1 MSFLIVFH
9 TPLVFLLPVAGSVDA
24 RTEIS
29 GEPEASVSGQAAV
42 QVEERPVQL
51 TPFEVEN
58 RPSVNSGE
66 FRSFRMIAESFRIAG
81 AHQARIEQRMIIRV
95 TPRTTTV
102 QRNMLMDL
110 PSREIGPRFVERRI
124 GKCVAISGISG
135 VQPEGG
141 QELILYMRDRK
152 IVSARLEHACRS
164 RDFYSGFYLS
174 RSSDGKLCVDRDTL
188 QSRSGANCKLT
199 RIRELVE
206 VGN

>member
-1 MSFLIVFH
+1 MSFLIVLH
-9 TPLVFLLPVAGSVDA
+9 TPLLLLLPVAGTVDV
-24 RTEIS
+24 RSEIS
-29 GEPEASVSGQAAV
+29 GEPEAAISEQVQAEPGEPQAQHAVPDAQERSGA
-42 QVEERPVQL
+42 
-51 TPFEVEN
+51 
-58 RPSVNSGE
+58 NSGE
-66 FRSFRMIAESFRIAG
+66 FHSFRVIAESFRISAV
-81 AHQARIEQRMIIRV
+81 HQARIEQQMTIRI

-102 QRNMLMDL
+102 RPNMLMDL

-124 GKCVAISGISG
+124 GKCVAVSGISG

-141 QELILYMRDRK
+141 QELIFYMRDRK
-152 IVSARLEHACRS
+152 IISAQLERSCRS

-199 RIRELVE
+199 RIRQLVE